1 VQDNTKPR
9 GEQKRLA
16 FSFRWGGIYPLATDM
31 MDDVSAD
38 DDWQITG
45 PITGSES
52 KQDKRRDKPRKHT
65 HTHTHNTGRNG
76 HNKGLFVFCLGRSFE
91 INRLH
96 PPFNTFFYDP
106 PKIFV
111 KKALPDNLL
120 LLVFVFRHVLIW
132 NLTSVLSREGMSI
145 A

>member
-16 FSFRWGGIYPLATDM
+16 FSFRWGGIFPLATDM

-52 KQDKRRDKPRKHT
+52 KQDKRREKPRKHT
-65 HTHTHNTGRNG
+65 HTHITRDVMDIIRDC
-76 HNKGLFVFCLGRSFE
+76 LF
-91 INRLH
+91 
-96 PPFNTFFYDP
+96 
-106 PKIFV
+106 FV
-111 KKALPDNLL
+111 
-120 LLVFVFRHVLIW
+120 
-132 NLTSVLSREGMSI
+132 
-145 A
+145 